1 MSGRIFDN
9 DLVAIRK
16 RKVRLIPNK
25 PVLMH
30 DFHYDYIRNKY
41 SNKSRSLV
49 TALMVWCMKILMKIL
64 VKRKKND
71 LKTLVVSKLKDKT
84 TDVLII
90 IIIFFGWKPWIFILC
105 RS

>member
-16 RKVRLIPNK
+16 SKVRLMPNK
-25 PVLMH
+25 PALMH
-30 DFHYDYIRNKY
+30 DFHYDYMRNKY

-64 VKRKKND
+64 VERKK
-71 LKTLVVSKLKDKT
+71 KWFKD
-84 TDVLII
+84 IS
-90 IIIFFGWKPWIFILC
+90 G
-105 RS
+105 

>member
-16 RKVRLIPNK
+16 SKVRLIPNK

-30 DFHYDYIRNKY
+30 NFHYDYIRSKY

-49 TALMVWCMKILMKIL
+49 TALMV
-64 VKRKKND
+64 
-71 LKTLVVSKLKDKT
+71 
-84 TDVLII
+84 
-90 IIIFFGWKPWIFILC
+90 
-105 RS
+105 

>member
-16 RKVRLIPNK
+16 SKVRLIPNK
-25 PVLMH
+25 PALMH

-49 TALMVWCMKILMKIL
+49 TALMV
-64 VKRKKND
+64 
-71 LKTLVVSKLKDKT
+71 
-84 TDVLII
+84 
-90 IIIFFGWKPWIFILC
+90 
-105 RS
+105 